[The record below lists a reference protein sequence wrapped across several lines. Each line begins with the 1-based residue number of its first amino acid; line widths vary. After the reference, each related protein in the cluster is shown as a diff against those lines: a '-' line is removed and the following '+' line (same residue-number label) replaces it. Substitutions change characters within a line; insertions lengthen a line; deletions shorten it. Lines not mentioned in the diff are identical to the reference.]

1 MSTFPQITSPP
12 QASAEVL
19 VNRMGET
26 LEHQAVY
33 GLKHSTTTGLSWG
46 YYGGRWGGFSISAG
60 TLTLTDAAANYV
72 VVAIATGV
80 ISVATATTNWAD
92 DTNYVRIYKIT
103 TASGVVSAVEDHR
116 AGPGGVHG
124 GAGGGGGGGS
134 GTVTSVDASGGV
146 ETASGSAIT
155 ATGTVRGANKINA
168 QTGTSYAIL
177 ATDRGKHLTL
187 SNASSIA
194 ATIAQA
200 GGTGFED
207 GYFVWIENIGVGAV
221 TLTPTTSTI
230 NGAATMVLNSGM
242 AALLFS
248 DGTNYRAIRVEPSG
262 VQVNAQSSTSYTYLS
277 GDRRKLVTHT
287 NGSPIAGTLPQAT
300 GAFGAGWYMWVQN
313 RGVGTLTITP
323 TTSTIDGAATLALTT
338 GQGCLIASDGTNYY
352 TMRGI
357 GGGGGGGSTAGKHS
371 VYVAAASMYP
381 RVSGGCAPLARIGT
395 ATGKPDMVTLDFD
408 ATTQEFAEFSIAMP
422 KSWNEGT
429 VTFQP
434 IWSHDTT
441 TTNFG
446 VVWELQGVAVGD
458 DDQIAADFG
467 TSVNSTDTGGTTGDL
482 YIGPESS
489 AATLTGSP
497 AAGDVVFFRVMRTPT
512 NGSDTLAIDARLHGI
527 RLFITTDAD
536 TDA

>member
-33 GLKHSTTTGLSWG
+33 GLKQSTTTALTWG
-46 YYGGRWGGFSISAG
+46 YYGGRWGGFSITAG
-60 TLTLTDAAANYV
+60 TLTLTDDSANYV

-80 ISVATATTNWAD
+80 ISVATATTNWAN
-92 DTNYVRIYKIT
+92 DTDYVRVYKIT

-155 ATGTVRGANKINA
+155 ATGTVRGARKINA

-177 ATDRGKHLTL
+177 ATDRGKHVTL

-194 ATIAQA
+194 ATIAAA
-200 GGTGFED
+200 GSTGFED
-207 GYFVWIENIGVGAV
+207 GYFVWLENIGAGAV

-230 NGAATMVLNSGM
+230 NGASTMVLNSGM
-242 AALLFS
+242 SALLFS

-262 VQVNAQSSTSYTYLS
+262 VQVNAQTGTSYTYLS
-277 GDRRKLVTHT
+277 GDRRKLVSHT
-287 NGSPIAGTLPQAT
+287 NASAIAGTLPQAT

-313 RGVGTLTITP
+313 RGAGTLTITP
-323 TTSTIDGAATLALTT
+323 TTSTIDGAASLALTT

-357 GGGGGGGSTAGKHS
+357 GGSGSGSTAGKHL
-371 VYVAAASMYP
+371 VYIAAGAMAP
-381 RVSGGCAPLARIGT
+381 RVANGCAPLARIGT
-395 ATGKPDMVTLDFD
+395 ATGQPDIASLDFD
-408 ATTQEFAEFSIAMP
+408 ATSQEFAEFAIGMP

-434 IWSHDTT
+434 VWSHAAT

-446 VVWELQGVAVGD
+446 VVWQLEGLAVGD
-458 DDQIAADFG
+458 DDQIPVSFGSAA
-467 TSVNSTDTGGTTGDL
+467 TSADTGGTTDDL
-482 YIGPESS
+482 YVGPES
-489 AATLTGSP
+489 AAITIGGSP
-497 AAGDVVFFRVMRTPT
+497 AAQDMVFFRVARNPSD
-512 NGSDTLAIDARLHGI
+512 GSDTMAIDARLLGI
-527 RLFITTDAD
+527 RLYITTDAD

>member
-33 GLKHSTTTGLSWG
+33 GLKQSTTTALTWG
-46 YYGGRWGGFSISAG
+46 YYGGRWGGFSITAG
-60 TLTLTDAAANYV
+60 TLTLTDDSANYV

-80 ISVATATTNWAD
+80 ISVATASTNWD
-92 DTNYVRIYKIT
+92 NDTDYVRVYKIT

-155 ATGTVRGANKINA
+155 ATGTVRGARKINA

-207 GYFVWIENIGVGAV
+207 GYFVWIENVGAGSV
-221 TLTPTTSTI
+221 TLTPTTSAI

-262 VQVNAQSSTSYTYLS
+262 VQVNAQTSTSYTYLS

-287 NGSPIAGTLPQAT
+287 NGSAIAGTLAQAT
-300 GAFGAGWYMWVQN
+300 GAFGAGWHMWVQN

-357 GGGGGGGSTAGKHS
+357 GGGGGG
-371 VYVAAASMYP
+371 
-381 RVSGGCAPLARIGT
+381 SGTRTPSIQT
-395 ATGKPDMVTLDFD
+395 VTSSATVTPTFSDDMVTVTAQAAGLTLANPTGTPIDGLGIVIRIKDNGTARGLAFD
-408 ATTQEFAEFSIAMP
+408 TQYRAMGVVLP
-422 KSWNEGT
+422 
-429 VTFQP
+429 
-434 IWSHDTT
+434 TT
-441 TTNFG
+441 TIISKTLYLAMIYNG
-446 VVWELQGVAVGD
+446 TDTKWDVVAVA
-458 DDQIAADFG
+458 QQA
-467 TSVNSTDTGGTTGDL
+467 
-482 YIGPESS
+482 
-489 AATLTGSP
+489 
-497 AAGDVVFFRVMRTPT
+497 
-512 NGSDTLAIDARLHGI
+512 
-527 RLFITTDAD
+527 
-536 TDA
+536 